1 IAVSCMSRLALG
13 IFRSVRRCRAAEAGA
28 ADSGGPYQHPAATH
42 GGRLGDFRRSGH
54 GNQTRA
60 NGERSRPAAKIASAM
75 EQAGSRRVAGF
86 RGRPRLQL
94 ASPTHWEVVMV
105 DVALRVTLSL
115 SCLWAVLL
123 ASSLAW
129 GQATSTPRN
138 GLPSASGQQLPA
150 PNLTV
155 PEQTYPCNPGSYV
168 PSDNAGAPELA
179 PQ

>member
-1 IAVSCMSRLALG
+1 
-13 IFRSVRRCRAAEAGA
+13 
-28 ADSGGPYQHPAATH
+28 
-42 GGRLGDFRRSGH
+42 
-54 GNQTRA
+54 
-60 NGERSRPAAKIASAM
+60 
-75 EQAGSRRVAGF
+75 
-86 RGRPRLQL
+86 
-94 ASPTHWEVVMV
+94 MV

-179 PQ
+179 PQHDCNSLIEPDNDGSSTDADDGGTPSPVTVGLSAA